1 MLNGK
6 LRLHSWSVY
15 ELLATPTIWLGYLH
29 PHALILLEV
38 TTHFADAANST
49 LTLGP
54 ETFLHGE
61 PLVSKFTLITIGT
74 LELCAEHK
82 TTEAELAL
90 GCGSIFLGGGD
101 LVRCQTLP
109 HVTKGRRYGPLEAS
123 GASGTASLCDS
134 ARAMFVFER
143 L

>member
-49 LTLGP
+49 LILGP

-82 TTEAELAL
+82 ITEAELAL
-90 GCGSIFLGGGD
+90 GCGSIFLGGGGGPCAVPD
-101 LVRCQTLP
+101 ITSCHEGSTVRAARSEWSQRHCE
-109 HVTKGRRYGPLEAS
+109 PL
-123 GASGTASLCDS
+123 
-134 ARAMFVFER
+134 R
-143 L
+143 